1 MPRINLKLSSEDGIG
16 TLSFNGE
23 EYECGG
29 NPDFD
34 YPNDSTISG
43 YKEYCHHSR
52 EYDVDM
58 YYAVLWD
65 GTYGTY
71 FHEADSLSGSAG
83 CIHLLEGDA
92 KSFYDDITGKTR
104 VVFEWTE

>member
-1 MPRINLKLSSEDGIG
+1 MPKITLKLSKEDGIG
-16 TLSFNGE
+16 TLSFNGK

-29 NPDFD
+29 NTSFD
-34 YPNDSTISG
+34 YPFDSTISG
-43 YKEYCHHSR
+43 YKEYCHHSG

-71 FHEADSLSGSAG
+71 FHEASSLYGSAG

-92 KSFYDDITGKTR
+92 ESFYNDVSGRTR
-104 VVFEWTE
+104 VVFEWTD